1 MAYTKNT
8 WVDQEGQVRYTE
20 TVDDGYKIFTPNY
33 EEVTEM
39 GTPVNA
45 LNMNHIEEGIEQCY
59 VDFENM
65 IKAIYPVG
73 SIYIGTTA
81 SCPMSALFGTW
92 VKISEGLTLQQADS
106 NHPVGSVVPA
116 GLPNIQ
122 GTLNF
127 SGTDGA
133 PSSTG
138 AFVQTHA
145 STGAGK
151 GHNSG
156 QSKCRANVVFDA
168 SDSSTIYGSSDT
180 VQPPALAVNI
190 WQRTA

>member
-8 WVDQEGQVRYTE
+8 WVDQVGQVRYTE
-20 TVDDGYKIFTPNY
+20 SEDDGYKIFTPNY

-45 LNMNHIEEGIEQCY
+45 LNMNHIEDGIESCHIK
-59 VDFENM
+59 VDGLLETL
-65 IKAIYPVG
+65 YPIG
-73 SIYIGTTA
+73 SIYIGVMTTCPLA
-81 SCPMSALFGTW
+81 SLFGTW
-92 VKISEGLTLQQADS
+92 TLIGAGLTLQQATTS
-106 NHPVGSVVPA
+106 NPVGSTVPA

-122 GTLNF
+122 GTLDF

-138 AFVQTHA
+138 AFAQTHA

-151 GHNSG
+151 GHNSS
-156 QSKCRANVVFDA
+156 QSKCRAKVVFDA
-168 SDSSTIYGSSDT
+168 SDSSSIYGSSDT
-180 VQPPALAVNI
+180 VQPPALSVNI
-190 WQRTA
+190 WRRTA